1 MGNFK
6 MKGFP
11 SHKTGAQSKSPF
23 KYEYTVSGAKSQNVG
38 LSSKHMSLND
48 AGNQQQTNNRAAT
61 GAIAGVGSGVI
72 DSLNDDPTA
81 KGSVGMSTA
90 SGALSG
96 VAAGAMFG
104 PVGMAVGGV
113 IGGVGGYLKGKKNK
127 DAAEDANAAQAEE
140 KAKQEAAAE
149 DRRIAGNK
157 EKRRAAVNVGVQ
169 DLSALRP
176 PPPPQTTPT
185 QSAPARL
192 EQLYSPVGKT
202 GTIKKILSNRSIKH
216 YNNKK

>member
-11 SHKTGAQSKSPF
+11 SHNTGVQSKSPF
-23 KYEYTVSGAKSQNVG
+23 KYEYTVSGASSPNVG
-38 LSSKHMSLND
+38 LSSNNMSLNE
-48 AGNQQQTNNRAAT
+48 AGMQQQTNNRAAA
-61 GAIAGVGSGVI
+61 GAVAGVGSGVI
-72 DSLNDDPTA
+72 DSFNDDPMA

-96 VAAGAMFG
+96 AAAGAMFG

-113 IGGVGGYLKGKKNK
+113 IGGTAGYLKGTK
-127 DAAEDANAAQAEE
+127 DKEAAEKAHADAMEQ
-140 KAKQEAAAE
+140 KKKMDAAAE

-169 DLSALRP
+169 DLSALKP

-192 EQLYSPVGKT
+192 EQLYSPVGKA

>member
-23 KYEYTVSGAKSQNVG
+23 KYEYTVSGASSSNVG
-38 LSSKHMSLND
+38 LSSRHMSLNE
-48 AGNQQQTNNRAAT
+48 AGMQQQTNNRAAA
-61 GAIAGVGSGVI
+61 GGVAAAGAGVLATV
-72 DSLNDDPTA
+72 NDDPMA
-81 KGSVGMSTA
+81 KNSVGMATA
-90 SGALSG
+90 QGALSG
-96 VAAGAMFG
+96 AAAGAMFG
-104 PVGMAVGGV
+104 PWGMA
-113 IGGVGGYLKGKKNK
+113 IGGAIGGTTGYLKGKKDK
-127 DAAEDANAAQAEE
+127 DEAEAAHAKNMEE
-140 KAKQEAAAE
+140 QKQMAAAAE
-149 DRRIAGNK
+149 DRRIEGNK
-157 EKRRAAVNVGVQ
+157 QKRLAATNVGVQ

-192 EQLYSPVGKT
+192 EQLYSPVGKA